1 YFAFVKKTVVLLHVF
16 LKKTAKT
23 PIVEIKKAEE
33 NYYNVLINP
42 KIYE

>member
-1 YFAFVKKTVVLLHVF
+1 VF

-23 PIVEIKKAEE
+23 PISEIKKAKE
-33 NYYNVLINP
+33 NYENILKNP